1 LGRGSPTTIRRAAFP
16 LVLALLAALW
26 RTGTAD
32 ADRIV
37 LTNGST
43 IVADR
48 AWYEGSQIR
57 YEKNGGV
64 YGLPR
69 GLVQRLEQQ
78 ADPGAAADPDL
89 AQAAQRLAAGDA
101 EGASRLARQAIARN
115 PLSLPALQ
123 LEARACL
130 AMRDASG
137 AADAA
142 TRAARLDERN
152 ALSQELLGDALALRG
167 DRTGAQTRYRRS
179 VELRPDP
186 AVQRKLAEIAP
197 TPPPVRPSQGAEFR
211 IRYDGGVNEPLGIA
225 VLQALT
231 EAHAEFSRRL
241 GFDPDGPINVV
252 LQAETDFHDGRV
264 PGWAE
269 GINDGTIRVPVRGLE
284 APTPRLLKVL
294 RHELA
299 HSFLAARTGGNCPT
313 WLQEGVSQWLE
324 GGDPGREDL
333 AVAKRGR
340 LIPLLSLEAPF
351 NALSEEDA
359 TGAYAESL
367 SAVAHIIR
375 KRGEAGVVRLIN
387 ALGDRLPS
395 EEALPV
401 SLALS
406 YSEFQKSW
414 QDYLATLV
422 PPRP

>member
-1 LGRGSPTTIRRAAFP
+1 MTTGSAAFP
-16 LVLALLAALW
+16 LVFALLAPLLW
-26 RTGTAD
+26 PNTAA
-32 ADRIV
+32 ADLIV

-69 GLVQRLEQQ
+69 VLVQRLEQQ
-78 ADPGAAADPDL
+78 ADPSATADPEL
-89 AQAAQRLAAGDA
+89 ARAAQRLDAGDA
-101 EGASRLARQAIARN
+101 EEAVRLARKVIARN

-130 AMRDASG
+130 SLRDAAG
-137 AADAA
+137 AQDAA
-142 TRAARLDERN
+142 SRAVRLDERN
-152 ALSQELLGDALALRG
+152 AQSQALLGDALALRG
-167 DRTGAQTRYRRS
+167 DRPGAQARYRRS
-179 VELRPDP
+179 IELRPDP
-186 AVQRKLAEIAP
+186 AVGRKLAEVAP
-197 TPPPVRPSQGAEFR
+197 APPRPPQGAEFR

-231 EAHAEFSRRL
+231 EAHAEFARRL
-241 GFDPDGPINVV
+241 GFDPDGPISVV
-252 LQAETDFHDGRV
+252 LQAEADFHDGRV

-324 GGDPGREDL
+324 GGDPTREDL
-333 AVAKRGR
+333 ALAKRGR

-359 TGAYAESL
+359 TVAYAESL

-375 KRGEAGVVRLIN
+375 RRGEAGVVRLIN
-387 ALGDRLPS
+387 ALGDRLPA

-406 YSEFQKSW
+406 YGEFQRSW
-414 QDYLATLV
+414 QDHLATLV
-422 PPRP
+422 APHP

>member
-1 LGRGSPTTIRRAAFP
+1 LGRGAKATIRKAAFP
-16 LVLALLAALW
+16 FALALLAALW
-26 RTGTAD
+26 RTGTAA

-43 IVADR
+43 IIADR

-69 GLVQRLEQQ
+69 LLVQRLEQQ
-78 ADPGAAADPDL
+78 NDPGAAADPDL
-89 AQAAQRLAAGDA
+89 AKAAQRLDAGDA
-101 EGASRLARQAIARN
+101 EGASRLARQAIGHN

-130 AMRDASG
+130 ALRDASG

-142 TRAARLDERN
+142 TRAVRLDERN
-152 ALSQELLGDALALRG
+152 ARSQELLGDALALRG
-167 DRTGAQTRYRRS
+167 DRQGAQAHYRRS
-179 VELRPDP
+179 IELRPHP
-186 AVQRKLAEIAP
+186 AVERKLAEVAP
-197 TPPPVRPSQGAEFR
+197 QPPPRPVQGAEFR

-231 EAHAEFSRRL
+231 EAHAEFAKRL

-252 LQAETDFHDGRV
+252 LQAEADFHDGRV